1 MKRFKILATLLLVS
15 FLVAVFQ
22 NTVMSVVEGFNLG
35 YGIATFE
42 LDHGLTSESFTYLDL
57 VPKSNDVVLNGD
69 NTKDGSPLSIIP
81 SRATLATFHLEN
93 THEKTITELIVSIT
107 NKVLN
112 LAIIVCYFY
121 LLVIFIRIILSFRRS
136 EVFEEINIRRINIIG
151 IGFIVLGF
159 IGTVWQGLNV
169 LMARQ
174 AIELADYT
182 ITYSKIVDWDA
193 IVMGLVILLMNE
205 VLRIATGF
213 KKEQDLTI

>member
-42 LDHGLTSESFTYLDL
+42 IDHGLTSENFTYLDL

-107 NKVLN
+107 
-112 LAIIVCYFY
+112 
-121 LLVIFIRIILSFRRS
+121 IRIK
-136 EVFEEINIRRINIIG
+136 
-151 IGFIVLGF
+151 LG
-159 IGTVWQGLNV
+159 
-169 LMARQ
+169 
-174 AIELADYT
+174 
-182 ITYSKIVDWDA
+182 
-193 IVMGLVILLMNE
+193 
-205 VLRIATGF
+205 
-213 KKEQDLTI
+213 